1 MDSNGF
7 NPYSVGQDSEA
18 QKNDVPQ
25 YTYVEGWMGSD
36 TQQNPYAQNATQKN
50 PYAQNAAQ
58 QNPYAQNTAQQNP
71 YASDAYWSTPYRQV
85 PYYQQ
90 PVGSTYMQSA
100 ANRVPGNG
108 MVGFAITSLVCG
120 ICSILAC
127 CVPVFDLVFV
137 VIGLILGII
146 AIAKKYNGQGMAAA
160 GVICSTIGLGL
171 NIICIVLIA
180 IE

>member
-36 TQQNPYAQNATQKN
+36 TQQNPYVQNVMQQN

-58 QNPYAQNTAQQNP
+58 QNLYAQNTVQQNP
-71 YASDAYWSTPYRQV
+71 YAPDAYQSNTYQQM

-90 PVGSTYMQSA
+90 PVGNTYVQPAGNGTS
-100 ANRVPGNG
+100 GNG
-108 MVGFAITSLVCG
+108 MVGFAITSLICG

-127 CVPVFDLVFV
+127 CVPFFDIVLAMT
-137 VIGLILGII
+137 GLILGIV
-146 AIAKKYNGQGMAAA
+146 AIAKKYSGQGMAAA
-160 GVICSTIGLGL
+160 GVVCSAIGLGL
-171 NIICIVLIA
+171 NILCTILMV